1 MLRNPMIPPKA
12 LAPFCHAM
20 ARMLEAGVDV
30 RKTLATC
37 VQRASDSRLTR
48 TVHHVADRVKSGNDL
63 TMSFKEFPEHYP
75 RLFLDLLN
83 VGEQTGAMP
92 EVMKSLGDYYEAR
105 VKRSREFRSAIAWP
119 MIQLFAA
126 IMIIGLLII
135 LLGWIPNAPDVL
147 GFGLMGSRGA
157 VIWFVITFGS
167 MAGLWFGWTMLTRSL
182 TGQLFLD
189 PMLLKIPGVGG
200 CLRSFAIARFAWCF
214 ALTQQ
219 AGMSIRPSLT
229 SSLNATAN
237 GAFVAA
243 EPYIWNEIHEG
254 ETLGDALRTSRLFPD
269 EFLHFV
275 DTAEETGTVPEAL
288 DRMSHQFDEEA
299 HRSLQWLTVL
309 LARGIWVLVAMIIIF
324 FIFRLAMFYVDM
336 LNSAV
341 SDPMNF

>member
-1 MLRNPMIPPKA
+1 
-12 LAPFCHAM
+12 
-20 ARMLEAGVDV
+20 
-30 RKTLATC
+30 
-37 VQRASDSRLTR
+37 
-48 TVHHVADRVKSGNDL
+48 
-63 TMSFKEFPEHYP
+63 
-75 RLFLDLLN
+75 
-83 VGEQTGAMP
+83 
-92 EVMKSLGDYYEAR
+92 
-105 VKRSREFRSAIAWP
+105 
-119 MIQLFAA
+119 
-126 IMIIGLLII
+126 
-135 LLGWIPNAPDVL
+135 
-147 GFGLMGSRGA
+147 
-157 VIWFVITFGS
+157 
-167 MAGLWFGWTMLTRSL
+167 
-182 TGQLFLD
+182 
-189 PMLLKIPGVGG
+189 MLLKIPGVGG